1 METEYTKLRRQGKA
15 VQPCIMCF
23 GSGLFVPDVGVS
35 QDLCHFCKGTGLA
48 PSFENSATLKEIT
61 ERHSS
66 YKAEESLKTQLL
78 KELLA
83 LVKSVNAPAAKQ
95 SMG

>member
-1 METEYTKLRRQGKA
+1 VAL
-15 VQPCIMCF
+15 
-23 GSGLFVPDVGVS
+23 LFP
-35 QDLCHFCKGTGLA
+35 TLA
-48 PSFENSATLKEIT
+48 FPKTFAKSATLKEIT

-83 LVKSVNAPAAKQ
+83 LVKSVNAPTIKE
-95 SMG
+95 STG